1 MIPSQSPRQAR
12 QARRVRRVLRNLS
25 RSPDSRSN
33 APPVFTSSIKLR
45 VIGRAESMNVCIHV
59 VVCRALTN
67 ICTLLY
73 STKRVHCVWSLG
85 MSWD

>member
-12 QARRVRRVLRNLS
+12 HARRVRRVLRNQS

-33 APPVFTSSIKLR
+33 APPVFTSSR
-45 VIGRAESMNVCIHV
+45 VIGRAESMYVCIHV

-73 STKRVHCVWSLG
+73 STKRVHGVWSLSL
-85 MSWD
+85 SWE